1 MSSEILSRVREP
13 FFTTRKAAG
22 GTGLGLYVSQAI
34 VAAHRGTLELSSRQG
49 LGTNVVVTLPVEAPA

>member
-1 MSSEILSRVREP
+1 MAPEVLSRVREP

-34 VAAHRGTLELSSRQG
+34 VAAHGGTLELSSHPG
-49 LGTNVVVTLPVEAPA
+49 LGTDAVVTLPAEAPQ